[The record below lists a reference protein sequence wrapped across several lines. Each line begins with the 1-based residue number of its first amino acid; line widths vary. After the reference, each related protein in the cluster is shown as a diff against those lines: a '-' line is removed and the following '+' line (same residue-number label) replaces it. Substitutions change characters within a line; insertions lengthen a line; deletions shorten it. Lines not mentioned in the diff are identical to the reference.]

1 MSIVPIFLTDT
12 SCLLCRQ
19 DFCIRI
25 QPAREIKVTYF
36 VVCLSIW
43 SSLRVEALHHET
55 QNTTLILFISLLEA
69 LSVHYSINTP
79 NWDQT
84 IDMFVEG
91 RGGEGVQCC
100 RLLGNKSM
108 LCHLIFV
115 PANHE
120 NKHNMY
126 EVKKLDVLT
135 F

>member
-1 MSIVPIFLTDT
+1 MPAGFLYQNSASSGDQGD
-12 SCLLCRQ
+12 LLC
-19 DFCIRI
+19 CM
-25 QPAREIKVTYF
+25 F
-36 VVCLSIW
+36 VDLVVPSCRSFN
-43 SSLRVEALHHET
+43 HHGT
-55 QNTTLILFISLLEA
+55 QNTILILFISLLEA
-69 LSVHYSINTP
+69 LFVHYSINTP
-79 NWDQT
+79 NLDQT
-84 IDMFVEG
+84 IAMFVEG

-100 RLLGNKSM
+100 RLLGNKSV